1 MWLNPELRPKRRRHP
16 KRIFLNVYPELAI
29 LNVYPELR
37 PKRRRHPKRIYCAS
51 FLCICSSLPRL
62 FHDFSTFAHHSSQIS
77 LLLYICSYLLVDLR
91 S

>member
-51 FLCICSSLPRL
+51 FL
-62 FHDFSTFAHHSSQIS
+62 
-77 LLLYICSYLLVDLR
+77 YICSASLVYFMISLHLLIT
-91 S
+91 SSFIS